1 MSARFHD
8 APPATGTRAA
18 TMQPVGA
25 VMARVLLTLA
35 AKMQARSGVDPVEPA
50 LRADLERQAL
60 TRQVA
65 A

>member
-8 APPATGTRAA
+8 APPSTGTRAA

-25 VMARVLLTLA
+25 VMARALLVLA
-35 AKMQARSGVDPVEPA
+35 AKMQARTGLDPVEPA
-50 LRADLERQAL
+50 LRADLERQAQA
-60 TRQVA
+60 RQVA

>member
-1 MSARFHD
+1 MSARFHHT
-8 APPATGTRAA
+8 PPATGARAC

-25 VMARVLLTLA
+25 VMARALLVLA

-50 LRADLERQAL
+50 VRADLERQAQA
-60 TRQVA
+60 RQVA

>member
-8 APPATGTRAA
+8 APPATGTRAG

-25 VMARVLLTLA
+25 VMAQALLTLA

-50 LRADLERQAL
+50 LRADLERQAFAK
-60 TRQVA
+60 RA
-65 A
+65 AA